1 MNAQAQPQELASER
15 RGSRWLYASPS
26 EDDVREW
33 FSTQTLH
40 EDMEH
45 GPYLGGIVL
54 IEATEKT
61 KQTLLNAN
69 GSTFVRESERTVYT
83 PYVKVDTRI
92 AYFWDMIRVLN
103 GGDLLGKYLGVIRP
117 VPQNRIQD
125 PTSPYFNLHL
135 PEGFFRLPVQN
146 RDGNFTNYFGCVQR
160 VAIYERESYVR
171 DKEAVAL
178 IEGIATKQTLTGK
191 TWADDNALMK
201 VETSAVGRAL
211 GMAGIL
217 VVGTG
222 VASAEDMQEFEGGSG
237 GEAAAREPSLPPAV
251 PPPPPGPATGTEPLT
266 PDQEAASLIAKIG
279 ENFGQLESDFPEQ
292 ASLTSAGVTEITK
305 GTPLRDLPLPA
316 LKGIA
321 IRVERDLD
329 AARNAALAR

>member
-1 MNAQAQPQELASER
+1 MPAER
-15 RGSRWLYASPS
+15 QGSRWLYAPPT
-26 EDDVREW
+26 EDELREW
-33 FSTQTLH
+33 FRSQRLH
-40 EDMEH
+40 DGMEH
-45 GPYLGGIVL
+45 EPYMGGIVL
-54 IEATEKT
+54 IGASERYR
-61 KQTLLNAN
+61 QTMRKRN
-69 GSTFVRESERTVYT
+69 SEETYVVESERTVHV

-92 AYFWDMIRVLN
+92 AYFWDMVRVLN

-117 VPQNRIQD
+117 VPQHRIPD
-125 PTSPYFNLHL
+125 PASPYFNLHL

-146 RDGNFTNYFGCVQR
+146 KDGNFTNYFGCVRR

-171 DKEAVAL
+171 EKNEAVAL

-222 VASAEDMQEFEGGSG
+222 VASAEDMQEFEGGTG
-237 GEAAAREPSLPPAV
+237 GEAAAREPSLPPAAS
-251 PPPPPGPATGTEPLT
+251 PQAPGPATGTEPLT

-279 ENFGQLESDFPEQ
+279 ENFAKLESDFPEQ
-292 ASLTSAGVTEITK
+292 ASLTGAGVTEITK